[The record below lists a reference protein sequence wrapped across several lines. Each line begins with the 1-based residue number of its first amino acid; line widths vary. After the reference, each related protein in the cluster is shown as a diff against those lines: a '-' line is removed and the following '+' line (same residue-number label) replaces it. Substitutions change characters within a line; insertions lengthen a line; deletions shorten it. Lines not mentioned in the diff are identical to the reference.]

1 MAKQNKAIKKPV
13 EKQSEDEEEDDDNI
27 AASKSK
33 KFEEDEDDFDV
44 PLDDIAGFDDLGF
57 DDDDDF

>member
-1 MAKQNKAIKKPV
+1 MGKLNKPTKKPV
-13 EKQSEDEEEDDDNI
+13 DKQAED
-27 AASKSK
+27 
-33 KFEEDEDDFDV
+33 EDEDDIVAPKSKKYEDDDDTFDG